1 MRKNNRIIIFD
12 LDMYSNRIGFFSN
25 NRERIGSWFGL
36 FLTLAY
42 ILVFLVMFIIYA
54 IDSFKRKDIRVY
66 ESNMFSNETPS
77 IDINSTVLNL
87 AFGLEDPISLNR
99 FIDPSIYYPEII
111 FVDQIK
117 NNRGEFETV
126 VQKELN
132 YTRCKNDSFGKKYR
146 EVIGNIEL
154 NNSYCLK
161 DFNLTL
167 AGGYKYDRMSY
178 ILIKIIP
185 CYNETNK
192 YICKPKEVIERYL
205 TRGHLSIFIKDFG
218 LNPTNYNNP
227 ILPTIQNLYL
237 NIDKRIYRKNILNF
251 GITEIQTDT
260 GLFYEHFNIKKYL
273 KFNSEQRSFYMRSD
287 NDAFIQEKQIY
298 TIQIRLDDNIHIQKR
313 SYQKISEIISLIGG
327 YMQLLSTVFSLISIL
342 TNLDLEVKILNNL
355 FNFNLKQNKMTIK
368 INNIKDF
375 NSNKSK
381 YKNFFYTTKKSF
393 IFRKIKQSHQNL
405 NDITNNNSSHN
416 SIIKK
421 NIIGLDLESLN
432 KNIISNSNNNG
443 KCNNIFEN
451 GEKSS
456 NIIINNNSKNNN
468 NRKSLFHYQFDNIN
482 NSKINGLNERTKS
495 FRSEGK
501 IYFRPLRMITNKS
514 RITKNIDTNKNEDN
528 NNIHLN
534 LINYYCCGNICK
546 KKKHIELFDIGVS
559 LYRKRMDIIN
569 VFTILLLSEKMML
582 KMDRQKN
589 VTFNKEQDKM
599 SSILK
604 KNNI

>member
-54 IDSFKRKDIRVY
+54 IDSFKRKEIRVY
-66 ESNMFSNETPS
+66 ESNMFSNETPY

-132 YTRCKNDSFGKKYR
+132 YTRCKNDSFGKNYR

-178 ILIKIIP
+178 ILIKIIQ

-260 GLFYEHFNIKKYL
+260 GLFYEHLNIKKYL

-355 FNFNLKQNKMTIK
+355 
-368 INNIKDF
+368 
-375 NSNKSK
+375 
-381 YKNFFYTTKKSF
+381 
-393 IFRKIKQSHQNL
+393 
-405 NDITNNNSSHN
+405 
-416 SIIKK
+416 
-421 NIIGLDLESLN
+421 
-432 KNIISNSNNNG
+432 
-443 KCNNIFEN
+443 
-451 GEKSS
+451 
-456 NIIINNNSKNNN
+456 
-468 NRKSLFHYQFDNIN
+468 
-482 NSKINGLNERTKS
+482 
-495 FRSEGK
+495 
-501 IYFRPLRMITNKS
+501 
-514 RITKNIDTNKNEDN
+514 
-528 NNIHLN
+528 
-534 LINYYCCGNICK
+534 LILI
-546 KKKHIELFDIGVS
+546 
-559 LYRKRMDIIN
+559 
-569 VFTILLLSEKMML
+569 
-582 KMDRQKN
+582 
-589 VTFNKEQDKM
+589 
-599 SSILK
+599 
-604 KNNI
+604 